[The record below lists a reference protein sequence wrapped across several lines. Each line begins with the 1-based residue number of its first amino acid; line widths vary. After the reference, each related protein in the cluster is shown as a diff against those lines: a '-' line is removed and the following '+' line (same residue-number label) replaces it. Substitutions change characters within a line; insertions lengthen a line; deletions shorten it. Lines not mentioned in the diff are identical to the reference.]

1 MLEGKSI
8 KSWIVVLAAAALWL
22 ALSMTYALAQTAIEI
37 LYLEHQQPR
46 PATLSNLDAPPED
59 EGLQGARL
67 GIADNNTTGRFLNQ
81 SYRLREVIVPEDGD
95 LLAAAKQALGE
106 KPTPFIVANLPADDL
121 LALADLPEAKDA
133 LIFNAGAADTRL
145 RDAECRA
152 NVLHTAP
159 SRAMLADSLMQ
170 FLIKKKWTDILL
182 IEGPRPE
189 DQLFAQAIRNSAK
202 KFRTQII
209 ADKKW
214 TFGPDMRRNASA
226 EVPLFTQE
234 DDYDVVVVA
243 DEVGDFGQY
252 ILYNTW
258 LPRPVAG
265 SNGLMPVG
273 WHRVVEQWGAVQ
285 LQSRFRELADRDM
298 RARDYAAWAGV
309 RAVGEAAA
317 RTNSGDPDKLTAY
330 IRSPDLKLALFKG
343 RALDFR
349 PWNGQLRQPIPLVHR
364 GALVALAPFE
374 GFLHQKSDLDTMGI
388 DQPETKCQLN

>member
-1 MLEGKSI
+1 VAEPTGSGA
-8 KSWIVVLAAAALWL
+8 VE
-22 ALSMTYALAQTAIEI
+22 IEI
-37 LYLEHQQPR
+37 LYIERQQPR
-46 PATLSNLDAPPED
+46 PATLSNLDAPPGD

-67 GIADNNTTGRFLNQ
+67 GIADNTTTGRFLNQ
-81 SYRLREVIVPEDGD
+81 TYRLREVIVPAGGD
-95 LLAAAKQALGE
+95 FLAAAKRALGQQ
-106 KPTPFIVANLPADDL
+106 PTPFIVANLPADDL
-121 LALADLPEAKDA
+121 LALADLAEAKDA
-133 LIFNAGAADTRL
+133 LIFNAGAQDTRL

-152 NVLHTAP
+152 NVLHTVP

-170 FLIKKKWTDILL
+170 FLIKKQWTDILL

-189 DQLFAQAIRNSAK
+189 DQLFAQAIRNSAR
-202 KFRTQII
+202 KFRTRIV

-226 EVPLFTQE
+226 EVPLFTQA

-252 ILYNTW
+252 LLYNTW

-265 SNGLMPVG
+265 THGLMPVG

-285 LQSRFRELADRDM
+285 LQNRFHELAKRDM
-298 RARDYAAWAGV
+298 GARDYAVWAGV

-317 RTNSGDPDKLTAY
+317 RTNSGEPEQIAAY
-330 IRSPDLKLALFKG
+330 VRSPELKLALFKG

-349 PWNGQLRQPIPLVHR
+349 PWSGQLRQPMPLVHR
-364 GALVALAPFE
+364 GAVVALAPFE
-374 GFLHQKSDLDTMGI
+374 GFLHQKSDLDTIGI
-388 DQPETKCQLN
+388 DQPESKCQPN

>member
-1 MLEGKSI
+1 MAVIAWLVFLG
-8 KSWIVVLAAAALWL
+8 AAA
-22 ALSMTYALAQTAIEI
+22 SAQVETPGQSDAAEIEI
-37 LYLEHQQPR
+37 LYLEHRQPR

-59 EGLQGARL
+59 DGLQGARL
-67 GIADNNTTGRFLNQ
+67 GLADNNTTGRFFDQ
-81 SYRLREVIVPEDGD
+81 SYRLREVIVPANGD
-95 LLAAAKQALGE
+95 FLAAARQALKE
-106 KPTPFIVANLPADDL
+106 KPTPFIVANLPAGEL

-133 LIFNAGAADTRL
+133 LIFNAGAGDTRL

-170 FLIKKKWTDILL
+170 FLIKKQWTDILL
-182 IEGPRPE
+182 IEGPRSE
-189 DQLFAQAIRNSAK
+189 DQLFAEAIRNSAK
-202 KFRTQII
+202 KFRTRIV

-214 TFGPDMRRNASA
+214 TFGPDMRRSASA
-226 EVPLFTQE
+226 EVPLFTQV

-252 ILYNTW
+252 LLYNTW

-265 SNGLMPVG
+265 SHGLMPVA

-285 LQSRFRELADRDM
+285 LQNQFRELAGRDM

-317 RTNSGDPDKLTAY
+317 RINSGDPQKLAAY
-330 IRSPDLKLALFKG
+330 IRSPDFKLALFKG

-349 PWNGQLRQPIPLVHR
+349 PWSGQLRQPVPLVHR

-374 GFLHQKSDLDTMGI
+374 GFLHQNTDLDTIGI